1 MASHAK
7 EEQLLYAKVLNA
19 GMAFGL
25 LSTIGAFL
33 VYISGLMP
41 PKISF
46 DDLQRYWKMP
56 VNKYLKE
63 SGMHTGWSWLHDIG
77 FGDMLN
83 LLPIAF
89 LSGLTIVCYLS
100 ILPSLRRQKDT
111 AYVVIAVIEILVL
124 VLAASGI
131 LRAGGH

>member
-25 LSTIGAFL
+25 LSTIAAFL

-46 DDLQRYWKMP
+46 DNLQRFWKMP
-56 VNKYLKE
+56 VHQYLKE
-63 SGMHTGWSWLHDIG
+63 SGMHTGWSWLHDISY
-77 FGDMLN
+77 GDMLN

-89 LSGLTIVCYLS
+89 LSGLTIACYIS
-100 ILPSLRRQKDT
+100 IIPSLRRQKDT
-111 AYVVIAVIEILVL
+111 AYVVIAVLEILVL

-131 LRAGGH
+131 LRSGGH

>member
-25 LSTIGAFL
+25 LSTIAAFL

-56 VNKYLKE
+56 VNQYLKA

-77 FGDMLN
+77 CGDMLN

-89 LSGLTIVCYLS
+89 LSGLTIVCYLA
-100 ILPSLRRQKDT
+100 IIPSLRRQKDT
-111 AYVVIAVIEILVL
+111 AYVVIAVVEVLVL
-124 VLAASGI
+124 ILAASGI